1 MAPIRVVSESAFAP
15 VARVAL
21 HPASEPQR
29 LAIEAPPGPLLVL
42 AGPGAGKTFC
52 LTERIRF
59 LIECL
64 GIAPE
69 RICAFTFTNKA
80 AGEIAVRLER
90 TLGERAARVKTGTMH
105 SYCAEL
111 LREMG
116 SRVGIPRG
124 FGIADEH
131 EQRVMLRRVTM
142 RKRFQTRVLNAWTR
156 YRFLEHPLHTR
167 DAELL
172 ERYEEL
178 LARRQRIDFDMLLLK
193 AGELLTD
200 PDTAERIGSR
210 WDCVLVDEFQD
221 LNRVQYAI
229 VRDLARGHRH
239 VFAVGDDEQSIY
251 SWAGADPSV
260 FREYANEFGITQPIH
275 LRHNHRC
282 PAQVMDRASRL
293 IALNTPIFDA
303 PRERRTDRTSPFEIC
318 ALTFPSD
325 DDEIAWVIDDIHRD
339 VQAHA
344 LRWGDFALLY
354 RKHEIG
360 DAAEAGFLN
369 ACLPC
374 RLAQGRALAEDP
386 VVGYV
391 IAAIRVIAGG
401 DDVDRERFMETM
413 LPQPLVDHA
422 RARADESERTLLR
435 QVQRMALELPR
446 DDDDGRKIRKALSAL
461 RNLPAL
467 GMRHDTLASLVEELL
482 SQTVGEHRTALED
495 HCDDL
500 TDPLSHDEVAML
512 AERLASA
519 HGRGAPIAVPLSGG
533 AGIAVKAMLR
543 EAGFACVVSDQAPG
557 DVEQVR
563 AGDAPSLGMPLA
575 LFKAAQLVRGRTLAN
590 AFLDFTAVDIE
601 TTDRAVRTA
610 EVVEIAAV
618 RVRNGALVAEY
629 HSLVKPRAPIAPEA
643 ARQHRLTETIL
654 ASSPSFEDV
663 WPTFRDFCGTDVV
676 VAHNGHHFDFPI
688 LRRMAKGLDGGWD
701 LNTYDSL
708 LLARALCPGSGR
720 LSDVARYFGIE
731 PGETHR
737 ALSDSYTLA
746 RVFLALGE
754 AKVVRS
760 RKISLANALDH
771 LGVALALSDIDP
783 LNAEAVLLRDVAVPF
798 ALGRYS
804 DCLEQYRE
812 EREQLDDPSLP
823 TVADVIERLGGEE
836 RMRRIRAEKRAE
848 DRYPAAMA
856 RLRRLLSQCANE
868 PLREQITQLLEWVAL
883 SRVDGAD
890 VDADRVNLLTLHAAK
905 GLEFSRVYVLGVE
918 DGELPG
924 LPRDGPPPKEDIE
937 EARRLL
943 YVGMTRAKE
952 RLVLTRVESRGGM
965 ATGGH
970 RFLDEMGLVA
980 RPVPP
985 TVPP

>member
-1 MAPIRVVSESAFAP
+1 VTPAPVVSESAFP
-15 VARVAL
+15 PFGRVAP

-59 LIECL
+59 LIERL

-90 TLGERAARVKTGTMH
+90 ALGERAARLKTGTMH

-131 EQRVMLRRVTM
+131 EQRAMLRRVTM
-142 RKRFQTRVLNAWTR
+142 RKRFQTRVLTAWTQH
-156 YRFLEHPLHTR
+156 RFLGHPLRPR

-172 ERYEEL
+172 ARYDEM
-178 LARRQRIDFDMLLLK
+178 LARRERIDFDMLLLK
-193 AGELLTD
+193 AAELLTD
-200 PDTAERIGSR
+200 PDTAQRIGSR

-221 LNRVQYAI
+221 LNQVQYGI
-229 VRDLARGHRH
+229 IRELARHHRH

-251 SWAGADPSV
+251 SWAGADPKV
-260 FREYANEFGITQPIH
+260 FREYANDFGISQPIH

-303 PRERRTDRTSPFEIC
+303 PRERRTKRTSAFEVQ
-318 ALTFPSD
+318 AFTFATD
-325 DDEIAWVIDDIHRD
+325 EAEIAWVIDDIHRD
-339 VQAHA
+339 ARTHA

-360 DAAEAGFLN
+360 DAVEAGFLN

-401 DDVDRERFMETM
+401 DDVDDERFMETM
-413 LPQPLVDHA
+413 LPQTLLDHA
-422 RARADESERTLLR
+422 RARAEENERTLLR
-435 QVQRMALELPR
+435 QLRRMAADLPR
-446 DDDDGRKIRKALSAL
+446 DEDDGRKIRKALSAL

-482 SQTVGEHRTALED
+482 SQNVGEHRTALED

-500 TDPLSHDEVAML
+500 TDPLGHDEVVAL
-512 AERLASA
+512 ASRLESA
-519 HGRGAPIAVPLSGG
+519 HGRGAPIAVPRSGG
-533 AGIAVKAMLR
+533 AGIAVMTMLQ
-543 EAGFACVVSDQAPG
+543 EAGFACVLSDQARG
-557 DVEQVR
+557 DVEQV
-563 AGDAPSLGMPLA
+563 GPCDAPSLGVPLA
-575 LFKAAQLVRGRTLAN
+575 LFKAAQLVRGRGLEN

-601 TTDRAVRTA
+601 TTDRAVPAA

-618 RVRNGALVAEY
+618 RVRAGKLVAEY
-629 HSLVKPRAPIAPEA
+629 HSLVQPRTPITPEA

-654 ASSPSFEDV
+654 AGSPHFEEV
-663 WPTFRDFCGTDVV
+663 WPAFREFCGNDVV

-688 LRRMAKGLDGGWD
+688 LRRLAKGLDGGWD
-701 LNTYDSL
+701 LCTFDSL
-708 LLARALCPGSGR
+708 LLARDLCPGSGR
-720 LSDVARYFGIE
+720 LSDVARYFDIE

-754 AKVVRS
+754 TKVARS
-760 RKISLANALDH
+760 RKIALVNVLDH

-783 LNAEAVLLRDVAVPF
+783 LNTEAVLLRDVAVPF

-804 DCLEQYRE
+804 DCLERYRE
-812 EREQLDDPSLP
+812 QRAQLDDPSLP

-836 RMRRIRAEKRAE
+836 RMRRIRAEKTAE

-856 RLRRLLSQCANE
+856 RLRRLLSRCASE
-868 PLREQITQLLEWVAL
+868 SLEQQITQLLEWVAL
-883 SRVDGAD
+883 SRADGAD
-890 VDADRVNLLTLHAAK
+890 VDADRVNLLTLHSAK

-924 LPRDGPPPKEDIE
+924 LSRDGPPATADVE

-952 RLVLTRVESRGGM
+952 RLVLTRVESRSGM

-970 RFLDEMGLVA
+970 RFLDEMGLVP
-980 RPVPP
+980 RPAPQLP
-985 TVPP
+985 S